1 MTYLLLII
9 GFVLLI
15 KGADFFVDGASSLSK
30 KIGIPS
36 IIVGL
41 TIVSIGTSAPEL
53 AVSIMSA
60 IKGNSDMSMGNI
72 LGSNIFNI
80 LAVLGCTA
88 LVSPVIIK
96 KKDIIRDY
104 MATFLSTILLIAL
117 AFFVSTNNLG
127 ATISRL
133 EGVILLVAC
142 IIYTIILIR
151 SALLTSDKSN
161 NSEENILTSTLKCLL
176 FLFIGILGI
185 ILGGNMVVETAST
198 IAVDLG
204 MSDKLVGLT
213 IVAIG
218 TSLPE
223 LVTSVIAAKKGEN
236 EIALGNILGSCIFNI
251 LLIIGMVSTIT
262 PIIIASSLL
271 IDALF
276 LTIVIILLG
285 LIIFINKKEE
295 VILYKYSGLI
305 FITMYITYTIYIII
319 RN

>member
-1 MTYLLLII
+1 MTYVLLII
-9 GFVLLI
+9 GFALLI
-15 KGADFFVDGASSLSK
+15 KGADFFVDGASTLSK

-60 IKGNSDMSMGNI
+60 IKGNSDISMGNI

-88 LVSPVIIK
+88 MVAPVVIK
-96 KKDIIRDY
+96 KKEIIRDY
-104 MATFLSTILLIAL
+104 MATILSTILLVVL
-117 AFFVSTNNLG
+117 AFFVSINNI
-127 ATISRL
+127 TRL
-133 EGVILLVAC
+133 EGIVLLIACIGYTILL
-142 IIYTIILIR
+142 IK
-151 SALLTSDKSN
+151 SALKTSDKSN
-161 NSEENILTSTLKCLL
+161 NDSEETISKSTLKCLV
-176 FLFIGILGI
+176 FLFVGIIGII
-185 ILGGNMVVETAST
+185 VGGNMVVESASK

-204 MSDKLVGLT
+204 MSDKLIGLT

-223 LVTSVIAAKKGEN
+223 LVTSIVAAKKGEN

-251 LLIIGMVSTIT
+251 LLIIGLVATIT
-262 PIIIASSLL
+262 PIIVASSLL
-271 IDALF
+271 IDSIF
-276 LTIVIILLG
+276 LIAVLILLG
-285 LIIFINKKEE
+285 VIIFINKKEE
-295 VILYKYSGLI
+295 VILSKYSGILFLAI
-305 FITMYITYTIYIII
+305 YIAYTIYIII